1 MLQAGNVRPTEVVS
15 YTSKAVCT
23 DVPEVFFLERYSA
36 AYATEM
42 AKFFGAVLENGP
54 LPVTIEDGVKALELA
69 DAATRSWAEQK
80 IITL

>member
-1 MLQAGNVRPTEVVS
+1 MRPTEVAS
-15 YTSKAVCT
+15 FTSKAVST
-23 DVPEVFFLERYSA
+23 DVPEAFFLERYSA

-42 AKFFGAVLENGP
+42 AQFFGAVLESGP
-54 LPVTIEDGVKALELA
+54 VPVTIEDGVKALELA